1 MRLRTMPHRTI
12 SITQAMSVARNAR
25 SDVMAMR
32 IVPERWYEA
41 PQIPNRTERP
51 ERPAAIGCRIS
62 VSVSRCKEVVFSREV
77 LRVT

>member
-1 MRLRTMPHRTI
+1 M
-12 SITQAMSVARNAR
+12 
-25 SDVMAMR
+25 MAMR